1 MMTLR
6 KPHLTRLVALCA
18 LALAGQAEA
27 SRTTMSTGY
36 SVAGPQEDAQ
46 GYRNAVEAALGGG
59 QPGYGSAELPAFN
72 YVSNHQRFGSEND
85 VAYHFTVEFEVTAA
99 LAGQWSFRAG
109 VDFGDGG
116 AMLLD
121 DTVLHSSLSDMWWN
135 GSWSG
140 PGVLR
145 GSAVLT
151 EGLHT
156 LHLYGLERCCDGY
169 FTTQFS
175 VGDGPY
181 VTFSNNDGL
190 QPVSNVPEPSSWA
203 MLAAGAGVL
212 AQVQRRRR
220 QVAGR

>member
-1 MMTLR
+1 MMTSR
-6 KPHLTRLVALCA
+6 KAHLTRLIALCT
-18 LALAGQAEA
+18 LALAGHAEA
-27 SRTTMSTGY
+27 SRTTMATGY
-36 SVAGPQEDAQ
+36 SVAGPQQDAA
-46 GYRNAVEAALGGG
+46 GYRSAVEAAIAGG
-59 QPGYGSAELPAFN
+59 QPGYGTAELPAFSF
-72 YVSNHQRFGSEND
+72 VSNHQRFGSETD

-116 AMLLD
+116 TMLLD
-121 DTVLHSSLSDMWWN
+121 DTVLATRQDDMWWN
-135 GSWSG
+135 GSWDS
-140 PGVLR
+140 PGVLS

-181 VTFSNNDGL
+181 VTFGNHDGL
-190 QPVSNVPEPSSWA
+190 QPVSNVPEPASWA

-212 AQVQRRRR
+212 ARVHRRRR
-220 QVAGR
+220 QALVR